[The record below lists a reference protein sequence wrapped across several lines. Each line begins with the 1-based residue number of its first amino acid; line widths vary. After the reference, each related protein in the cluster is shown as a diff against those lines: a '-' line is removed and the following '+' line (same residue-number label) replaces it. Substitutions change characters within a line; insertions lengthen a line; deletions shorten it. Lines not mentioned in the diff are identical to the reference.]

1 MKGNLRNIVGYV
13 VMALGP
19 CWATAADDQ
28 ATAAERLLA
37 TQAAALTGSAELRSR
52 LEDLRVEE
60 ALARASGAPGS
71 PFLELQTEGR
81 SSSLDRRPNAQDTV
95 RVGAPF
101 NLPGQT
107 GSVRRHTEATA
118 GRVSARR
125 WAEELVAVA
134 EASRRWLDL
143 ASVAERSAVLR
154 ERVARL
160 EEALALQE
168 AKFQL
173 GEVAGTEVRQ
183 VDLEH
188 VRESSRLASLD
199 AELQARTQ
207 RLWEMCRDS
216 CEGSAA
222 GDLAALI
229 LVTQTPGAEKIA
241 DASVES
247 GPIFVS
253 AYLDAEAIRARS
265 DLETSTAWG
274 RPVIIAEWEH
284 FPSFGELQGYNAW
297 GLSLA
302 VPLPL
307 GREGRQR
314 KVAAGAEAAAAVA
327 RTEATRVELESR
339 MRAAYAAAVQAQS
352 RLRVLEPVID
362 ELPETEHSLR
372 EQFRLGS
379 ISYLVYIDG
388 LSRLDDVRMECVG
401 ARAELLMARLELA
414 VLLGDTGLFPLA
426 VLTVEED
433 S

>member
-1 MKGNLRNIVGYV
+1 MQCNLKIIVVCV
-13 VMALGP
+13 VIALGP
-19 CWATAADDQ
+19 FWATAADP
-28 ATAAERLLA
+28 TAASERLLA
-37 TQAAALTGSAELRSR
+37 TQAAALTGSEELRSR
-52 LEDLRVEE
+52 LEELRVEE

-71 PFLELQTEGR
+71 PFLELQTEGL
-81 SSSLDRRPNAQDTV
+81 SSSFDWSPNAQNTV

-101 NLPGQT
+101 NMPGQT
-107 GSVRRHTEATA
+107 GSVRRYTEATT
-118 GRVSARR
+118 GWVSARR
-125 WAEELVAVA
+125 RAEELRIVA
-134 EASRRWLDL
+134 EASRRWLVH
-143 ASVAERSAVLR
+143 ASSAERSAVLR

-168 AKFQL
+168 AKYQL

-199 AELQARTQ
+199 AETQAWRH
-207 RLWEMCRDS
+207 RLWEHCRED
-216 CEGSAA
+216 CDPSAD
-222 GDLAALI
+222 GDLAEL
-229 LVTQTPGAEKIA
+229 LQQTRTPSAEEIVN
-241 DASVES
+241 ASVES
-247 GPIFVS
+247 GPVFLS
-253 AYLDAEAIRARS
+253 ALQDAEASRARA
-265 DLETSTAWG
+265 DLAASTAWG
-274 RPVIIAEWEH
+274 RPVVVAEWEH
-284 FPSFGELQGYNAW
+284 FPSLDGLPGYDAW

-314 KVAAGAEAAAAVA
+314 KVAAGAEEAAADA
-327 RTEATRVELESR
+327 RIEATRVGLESR
-339 MRAAYAAAVQAQS
+339 MRAAHAAAVQAQS

-362 ELPETEHSLR
+362 ELGETEHSLR

-414 VLLGDTGLFPLA
+414 VLLGDTGLFPLT
-426 VLTVEED
+426 VLTGEED

>member
-1 MKGNLRNIVGYV
+1 MNRNLVMSICSV
-13 VMALGP
+13 VTALGFGGV
-19 CWATAADDQ
+19 AADDL

-37 TQAAALTGSAELRSR
+37 TQVAALTESAELNSR

-60 ALARASGAPGS
+60 ALARASGAPGT
-71 PFLELQTEGR
+71 PYLELQTEGL
-81 SSSLDRRPNAQDTV
+81 SSSFDRRPNAQDTV

-107 GSVRRHTEATA
+107 SSVRRYSEATT

-125 WAEELVAVA
+125 WAEELTTVA
-134 EASRRWLDL
+134 EASRRWLEL
-143 ASVAERSAVLR
+143 ASVAERSVVLR

-183 VDLEH
+183 VELEH

-199 AELQARTQ
+199 AEVQARTQ
-207 RLWEMCRDS
+207 HLWELCRDG
-216 CEGSAA
+216 CESSAA

-229 LVTQTPGAEKIA
+229 PLTRTPGAERIA
-241 DASVES
+241 NASVES

-253 AYLDAEAIRARS
+253 ALLDAEAIRARS

-274 RPVIIAEWEH
+274 RPVFMAEWEH
-284 FPSFGELQGYNAW
+284 FPSFGELPGYNAW

-314 KVAAGAEAAAAVA
+314 KVAAGAEAAAAGA
-327 RTEATRVELESR
+327 RAEATRVELESR
-339 MRAAYAAAVQAQS
+339 MRAAHAAAVEAKS
-352 RLRVLEPVID
+352 RLRMLEPVIG
-362 ELPETEHSLR
+362 ELPETEHSLK

-401 ARAELLMARLELA
+401 ARAALLMARLELA
-414 VLLGDTGLFPLA
+414 VLLGDTRFFPLT
-426 VLTVEED
+426 VLSVEED

>member
-216 CEGSAA
+216 CEGPAA

-241 DASVES
+241 NASVES
-247 GPIFVS
+247 GPIFAPVVS
-253 AYLDAEAIRARS
+253 R
-265 DLETSTAWG
+265 
-274 RPVIIAEWEH
+274 
-284 FPSFGELQGYNAW
+284 
-297 GLSLA
+297 
-302 VPLPL
+302 
-307 GREGRQR
+307 
-314 KVAAGAEAAAAVA
+314 
-327 RTEATRVELESR
+327 
-339 MRAAYAAAVQAQS
+339 
-352 RLRVLEPVID
+352 
-362 ELPETEHSLR
+362 
-372 EQFRLGS
+372 
-379 ISYLVYIDG
+379 
-388 LSRLDDVRMECVG
+388 
-401 ARAELLMARLELA
+401 
-414 VLLGDTGLFPLA
+414 
-426 VLTVEED
+426 
-433 S
+433 